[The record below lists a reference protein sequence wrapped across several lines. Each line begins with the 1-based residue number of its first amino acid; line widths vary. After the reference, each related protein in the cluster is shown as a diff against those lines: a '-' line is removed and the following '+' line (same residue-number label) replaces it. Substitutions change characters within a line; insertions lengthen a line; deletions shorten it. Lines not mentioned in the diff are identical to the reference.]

1 MPSKST
7 MICTEREQLLHDYHA
22 AVMTYA
28 EVVRQ
33 LKKSGIEFPG
43 RFERA
48 DAAPENC
55 DRLREK
61 IEEHRATH
69 RC

>member
-1 MPSKST
+1 
-7 MICTEREQLLHDYHA
+7 MICAERERLLHDYHA

-33 LKKSGIEFPG
+33 LKKSGRNEFPW

-48 DAAPENC
+48 DAARENC
-55 DRLREK
+55 DHLREK